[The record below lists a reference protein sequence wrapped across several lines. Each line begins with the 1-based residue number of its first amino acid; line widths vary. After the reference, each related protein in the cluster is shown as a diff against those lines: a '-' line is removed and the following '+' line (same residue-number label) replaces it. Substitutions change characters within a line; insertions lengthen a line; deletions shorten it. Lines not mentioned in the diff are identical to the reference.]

1 MSQFG
6 RTFQH
11 LMDYTVRG
19 FVKKNLQIYEEMEDG
34 HIKAQVNG
42 KIDAWMGGP
51 ICHTTKVPIYSKFW
65 SNYGNYN

>member
-1 MSQFG
+1 MGKMSQFG

-42 KIDAWMGGP
+42 KIDA
-51 ICHTTKVPIYSKFW
+51 
-65 SNYGNYN
+65 